1 MSEGKKFNKVLN
13 SGDVIVTAFGAM
25 IGWGWV
31 VSSGGWLRSAGAI
44 GTALGFLIAG
54 IMIFFVGLT
63 YAELTSAM
71 PKCGGEHVFSFRAFG
86 PVGSF
91 VCTWALILSYIGVVC
106 FEAVSLPTVMQ
117 YIIPGFLQ
125 GYMYT
130 IAGFDVYVS
139 WLVVAVL
146 SALFITF
153 INLKGVKTA
162 AVVQTVLTL
171 IIAGAGIILVAGTA
185 VNGSAQNLEGQ
196 ILIGEELGD
205 ISKNV
210 LSVAAVAPFF
220 LMGFD
225 VIPQVAEEIN
235 IPLKKTGKLMLLSI
249 ILAVG
254 FYIMVVVSMGFA
266 MNSSD
271 VESSVNNSGLVAADA
286 MARVF
291 NSDAMAK
298 VLIIGGICGI
308 ITSWNSFVIGGSRA
322 IYSMAEAHMIPH
334 CFAKL
339 SDKHK
344 TPTNAILLVGVLS
357 AITPVF
363 GRKMLVW
370 VSDAASFAC
379 CIAYC
384 IVALSFIVIRRK
396 EPELRRPYK
405 VKHYKLVGCIAALTS
420 GFMVMMYIVPG
431 FGATLLPQEWIIV
444 GGWILLG
451 IVFATLSKKKYGKS
465 FGDVRFSDE
474 ICKSP
479 CDDSKNSNK

>member
-1 MSEGKKFNKVLN
+1 MSDRKFNKVLN

-31 VSSGGWLRSAGAI
+31 VSSGDWLQKSGALE
-44 GTALGFLIAG
+44 TALGFLIAG

-91 VCTWALILSYIGVVC
+91 LCTWALILSYVGVIC

-117 YIIPGFLQ
+117 YLIPNFLQ

-130 IAGFDVYVS
+130 IAGFDVYAS
-139 WLVVAVL
+139 WLIVAVF

-162 AVVQTVLTL
+162 AFVQTILTVV
-171 IIAGAGIILVAGTA
+171 IAGAGILLVIGTA
-185 VNGSAQNLEGQ
+185 LNGSSNLDGQ
-196 ILIGEELGD
+196 IFIGDGFEV
-205 ISKNV
+205 IFRNV
-210 LSVAAVAPFF
+210 LSIAAVAPFF

-225 VIPQVAEEIN
+225 VIPQVAEEIKV
-235 IPLKKTGKLMLLSI
+235 PLKKIGKLMLLSI
-249 ILAVG
+249 VMAVG
-254 FYIMVVVSMGFA
+254 FYMMVVLSIGVAMSSADITASMEG
-266 MNSSD
+266 
-271 VESSVNNSGLVAADA
+271 SGLVAADA
-286 MARVF
+286 MAKVF
-291 NSDAMAK
+291 NSNLMAK
-298 VLIIGGICGI
+298 VLIIGGVCGI
-308 ITSWNSFVIGGSRA
+308 ITSWNSFMIGGSRA

-334 CFAKL
+334 CFSKL
-339 SDKHK
+339 SEKK
-344 TPTNAILLVGVLS
+344 TPTNAILLVGILS
-357 AITPVF
+357 AVSPLF

-396 EPELRRPYK
+396 EPHLQRPYK
-405 VKHYKLVGCIAALTS
+405 VKHYKFVSIIAALTS
-420 GFMVMMYIVPG
+420 GFMVLMYIIPG
-431 FGATLLPQEWIIV
+431 FGATLLPQEWMIV
-444 GGWILLG
+444 GGWTIIG
-451 IVFATLSKKKYGKS
+451 IIFAVSSKRRYGEK
-465 FGDVRFSDE
+465 FGVVKFEDQ
-474 ICKSP
+474 
-479 CDDSKNSNK
+479 